1 MLAGWY
7 PPRTRTGPAAR
18 KPFSV
23 STGPEDSIKGTLG
36 LLCDYPH
43 GRPHT
48 LEVNSRIA
56 PTDGWLAYP
65 VTSRW
70 IPDAFAGPMGS
81 LLRAMA
87 TAGTPYPQP
96 ATIWVRSD

>member
-1 MLAGWY
+1 M
-7 PPRTRTGPAAR
+7 
-18 KPFSV
+18 
-23 STGPEDSIKGTLG
+23 LG
-36 LLCDYPH
+36 LFAPIDASCDTSIAAEHRSRAGRRRRDPH

-48 LEVNSRIA
+48 LEVNSRVA
-56 PTDGWLAYP
+56 PADGWLAYP

-81 LLRAMA
+81 LLRAMV
-87 TAGTPYPQP
+87 TAGTTYPRP